1 LSRSYHVDV
10 ARHAAD
16 AEARWVD
23 NLLARFAIPGID
35 SGGQGTSRRISSLG
49 IYHVA
54 LVSRL
59 VRALGIALQPASAL
73 AARLMATPPGD
84 AVFVIGELELRFDRA
99 AFVASVDARIADAVE
114 SVVPPKRGRP
124 PRDR

>member
-1 LSRSYHVDV
+1 MSRSYHVDV

-35 SGGQGTSRRISSLG
+35 SGGQGTSRRISSVG
-49 IYHVA
+49 IYHIA
-54 LVSRL
+54 LVARL
-59 VRALGIALQPASAL
+59 VRALGIALEPASAL
-73 AARLMATPPGD
+73 AARLMAATPGD
-84 AVFVIGELELRFDRA
+84 PVFVIGELELRFDRA
-99 AFVASVDARIADAVE
+99 AFVASVDARIAEAVE

>member
-23 NLLARFAIPGID
+23 NLVSRFAIPGID
-35 SGGQGTSRRISSLG
+35 SEGQGTSRRISSLG

-59 VRALGIALQPASAL
+59 VRALGIALEPASAL
-73 AARLMATPPGD
+73 ATRLMATPAGD
-84 AVFVIGELELRFDRA
+84 PILVMGELELRFDRA
-99 AFVASVDARIADAVE
+99 AFVASVDARIAEAVE